1 MSHFDPTLLKDQEL
15 ISLALKNDQRAYTE
29 LLNRY
34 RKSVFHL
41 IKRIVHNDEDSEDLT
56 IIAFSKAF
64 NHLDKYA
71 PTHAFPTWLFTIASN
86 ASIDW
91 LRKKKLPTIEMNDQL
106 QNTIHTELS
115 TNNWPSTAESP
126 EQGIIRQERHHYIK
140 ELTHLLSPE
149 LQTVI
154 ELRYFRELSYEEIA
168 NELQIP
174 LGTVKV
180 QIHRA
185 KKALKVLIEGK
196 AEEL

>member
-56 IIAFSKAF
+56 IITFSKAF

-91 LRKKKLPTIEMNDQL
+91 LRKKKLPTIGMNEQL
-106 QNTIHTELS
+106 QNAIHAEVS
-115 TNNWPSTAESP
+115 TNNWPSTVESP

-168 NELQIP
+168 NELQLP
-174 LGTVKV
+174 LGTIKV

-185 KKALKVLIEGK
+185 KKVLKVLIEGK
-196 AEEL
+196 SEEL

>member
-56 IIAFSKAF
+56 FITFSKAF

-91 LRKKKLPTIEMNDQL
+91 LRKKKLPTIGMNEQL
-106 QNTIHTELS
+106 QNAIHSEIG
-115 TNNWPSTAESP
+115 TNHWPSTVESP

-168 NELQIP
+168 NKLQLP

-185 KKALKVLIEGK
+185 KKVLKVLIEGK

>member
-1 MSHFDPTLLKDQEL
+1 MSHFDPTSLKDQEL
-15 ISLALKNDQRAYTE
+15 ISLALRNDQRAFTE
-29 LLNRY
+29 LHNRY

-56 IIAFSKAF
+56 IITFSKAF
-64 NHLDKYA
+64 NHLDKYT

-91 LRKKKLPTIEMNDQL
+91 LRKKKLPTVGMNDQL
-106 QNTIHTELS
+106 QNAIHTDVS
-115 TNNWPSTAESP
+115 KGNWPTVAESP

-140 ELTHLLSPE
+140 GLTHLLNPE

-168 NELQIP
+168 NELQLP

-185 KKALKVLIEGK
+185 KKALKTLMEGLS
-196 AEEL
+196 EEL